1 MYISSITDNKK
12 SRSKILHIYI
22 YIYIYIILK
31 RFALITVF
39 TGSRTDRIANEWD
52 ENPTTTELV
61 EEIFGVEC
69 VANIMS
75 YLRDVG
81 MRSRNILRKAIH
93 EEALRKHQFV
103 IAMLASLEEIINCDY
118 SAINQFRNILE
129 GLGSSSDFRASQRY
143 FRRRRICVILNA
155 PWSDA
160 HGEARLL
167 DPTGEMVSEFVD
179 KKYLRQCC
187 TKNELQPC
195 LEKMV
200 ACFKHEFPTENAILL
215 IFSFHIPCTMSKFMC
230 SNLIGEFASKARD
243 MHIVVAYESVFR
255 RTKRYLSRAF
265 MNQENVYVLRIRR
278 CAKPDRPKTKTSTWR
293 SCCNT
298 NWQLGDSSFHKF
310 SEKIFTIKESRR
322 KYRRNIGVRINT
334 ILNSSRPE
342 SYYDTW
348 FDDRMSTIYD
358 YCRIFNLVNKQT
370 KGCPKERRDRKARN
384 KRWWSNPH
392 ETFWQDY

>member
-1 MYISSITDNKK
+1 MF
-12 SRSKILHIYI
+12 L
-22 YIYIYIILK
+22 YIILK

-39 TGSRTDRIANEWD
+39 TGSRTNRIANELD
-52 ENPTTTELV
+52 ENTTATELV
-61 EEIFGVEC
+61 EDILGLEHVE
-69 VANIMS
+69 NILS
-75 YLRDVG
+75 YMRDVG
-81 MRSRNILRKAIH
+81 MRSRDILRKAIH

-103 IAMLASLEEIINCDY
+103 IAMLASREEIINCDY

-129 GLGSSSDFRASQRY
+129 GIGSSSGFRASQRY

-179 KKYLRQCC
+179 NRYLRQYC

-278 CAKPDRPKTKTSTWR
+278 CAKTDRPKTKTSTWR

-298 NWQLGDSSFHKF
+298 NWQLGDFSFHKF

-322 KYRRNIGVRINT
+322 KYSIDT
-334 ILNSSRPE
+334 LE
-342 SYYDTW
+342 SE
-348 FDDRMSTIYD
+348 STRY
-358 YCRIFNLVNKQT
+358 
-370 KGCPKERRDRKARN
+370 
-384 KRWWSNPH
+384 
-392 ETFWQDY
+392 